1 MNTEQT
7 QAVNSLINEHPK
19 LATIL
24 NTLEGF
30 GVDLEKI
37 NEEGKLQFKY
47 DPKNEF
53 HDFMKRQRT
62 GQHLN
67 RITGLDVV
75 FRIA

>member
-1 MNTEQT
+1 MKAEQT

-24 NTLEGF
+24 TTLEGF
-30 GVDLEKI
+30 GVDLEEI

-47 DPKNEF
+47 DPKKEF

-62 GQHLN
+62 GQHLKQ
-67 RITGLDVV
+67 ITGLDVV